1 MKSLEDLRKMTKEEL
16 EAEVM
21 LLRKE
26 QFKLRLQKAN
36 GELDKTHNVKNIRR
50 TIARIKTI
58 MVEKA
63 DSDE

>member
-1 MKSLEDLRKMTKEEL
+1 MKSLEDLRKMTNEEL

-26 QFKLRLQKAN
+26 QFTLRLKKAN
-36 GELDKTHNVKNIRR
+36 GELDKTHNVKNVRR
-50 TIARIKTI
+50 SIARIKTI

-63 DSDE
+63 E